1 MLKNPYFYF
10 YLILLLLSAT
20 VSKAQTACFTPS
32 AVKGC
37 APFTVT
43 LDASCAVY
51 DASMTTPEYN
61 YDYLNH
67 PLDVAFFT
75 TAKIFTYTTPG
86 TYRILQFIGTIATQ
100 YYVDVIVVAS
110 PAPIF
115 TLKSCIGR
123 SVDLTITD
131 PIYDKFEINWGDG
144 SPAVTVL
151 SGTTTN
157 HVYASDGN
165 KSVTV
170 TGIFLPNAACATKS
184 QSIYVVQ
191 SIVKPDLT
199 QLKVLKQHTTLGQIQ
214 LTYNSITGQKYNIE
228 RSINGAAYTVINP
241 SPIIGTGI
249 QTYTDAGLNT
259 QSNVYQYRIVA
270 FDDCSASNTSDPIYS
285 IIMKAFASNALNTV
299 SWNGDPT
306 VTQFDLKKNTLSQT
320 LPSPTATSYSDN
332 SIVCGTSYCYNTTAT
347 LSTNTL
353 SGAPQISISI
363 DTCIKAISTN
373 IPPAVQNINST
384 IKGSYATISWIPAG
398 TGITY
403 KLYQSVNGGSYSLL
417 SKVTGSTYSYPLPD
431 LNATYCYQLDYSD
444 LCGNNSPTST
454 STCPSILQGTLTG
467 TSITIN
473 WSSYSGFNNTGV
485 QSYIVQK
492 LDQNNVV
499 LSEINVGQA
508 TTYSETVNLTDPFVN
523 YQIKV
528 IPTDPT
534 YTPSYSN
541 NSLFKF
547 EAEIFAPD
555 IFTPNEDHSNDYF
568 IVKGRFIKSY
578 SISIFSRWGEVVYIS
593 TDITVGWNGFN
604 QLVYAPEG
612 VYTYKIIAS
621 DVNNK
626 EFTKTGTI
634 TLAR

>member
-1 MLKNPYFYF
+1 MLKKTSFYF

-20 VSKAQTACFTPS
+20 VSKAQTACFTAS

-37 APFTVT
+37 APFTVI

-51 DASMTTPEYN
+51 DASITTPQYN

-67 PLDVAFFT
+67 PGGAFFT
-75 TAKIFTYTTPG
+75 TATTHPYTTPG
-86 TYRILQFIGTIATQ
+86 KYKILQFIGTIATQ
-100 YYVDVIVVAS
+100 DTLTVLVVAS

-123 SVDLTITD
+123 SVDVSITD
-131 PIYDKFEINWGDG
+131 PVYDKFEINWGDG
-144 SPAVTVL
+144 SPTVTV
-151 SGTTTN
+151 SPATTTN
-157 HVYASDGN
+157 HVYTTDGN
-165 KSVTV
+165 KSITV

-199 QLKVLKQHTTLGQIQ
+199 QLNVLKQHTTLGQIQ

-241 SPIIGTGI
+241 SPIIGTGV

-285 IIMKAFASNALNTV
+285 IIMNALASNALNTV
-299 SWNGDPT
+299 SWNVDPS
-306 VTQFDLKKNTLSQT
+306 VALFDLKKNTLSQT
-320 LPSPTATSYSDN
+320 LTSPTATSYLDN
-332 SIVCGTSYCYNTTAT
+332 SIACGTSYCYSTTAT

-353 SGAPQISISI
+353 SGTPQKSISI
-363 DTCIKAISTN
+363 DTCIKAISTS
-373 IPPAVQNINST
+373 IPPMVQNVNST
-384 IKGSYATISWIPAG
+384 IKGSSAIINWTPVG

-403 KLYQSVNGGSYSLL
+403 KLYQSVSGGSYHLL
-417 SKVTGSTYSYPLPD
+417 TQVTGSSYSYILPN

-444 LCGNNSPTST
+444 LCGNNSPISS
-454 STCPSILQGTLTG
+454 STCPSILEGALTG

-485 QSYIVQK
+485 QSYVVQK
-492 LDQNNVV
+492 LDQNNIVI
-499 LSEINVGQA
+499 SEINVGLA
-508 TTYSETVNLTDPFVN
+508 NTYTETVNLTDPFVN

-528 IPTDPT
+528 VPTDPT
-534 YTPSYSN
+534 YTPTYSN

-555 IFTPNEDHSNDYF
+555 IFTPNGDNANDYF
-568 IVKGRFIKSY
+568 IVKGRFIKNY
-578 SISIFSRWGEVVYIS
+578 SITIFSRWGEVVYVG

-604 QLVYAPEG
+604 EFIYAPEG
-612 VYTYKIIAS
+612 AYTYKIIAS